1 MMKTVESRNA
11 NGWSST
17 MLRKYSRAVKVV
29 VDILLFFVSFILASI
44 ICDGQFLSHG
54 EWTASILNALLS
66 MLLLAAFH
74 YYHVKAESGS
84 LEIVSRCLKA
94 IVPAFAISAVV
105 HLVRGDFHGLVFS
118 FVFLSYFSV
127 MSLGSRFSIRLLI
140 QSRNAAKAKN
150 GPRTIIYGAGDIGT
164 MLARQYYA
172 GKLEYELVGYVDD
185 DPSLR
190 RTDVLGIPVLGTVDD
205 LPKLIEKNAVKM
217 VIIGITN
224 LSKEN
229 LYKAVDA
236 AKDHDA
242 DVKIIPTL
250 YEMQQ
255 GAKELDLR
263 NLDYPDLLGRP
274 LIKIDKTPIEAMVRD
289 KVALVTGACGSIGSE
304 ICRQLVGFGVK
315 RLVMIDIDESGLHD
329 AGLRL
334 TNFKEEIND
343 SIIPVLCDIKNREK
357 IERIFRQYRPDIVYH
372 AAAYKHVPMGER
384 EPDEIIS
391 TNVAGSFNVL
401 NAARLTGVKKVVV
414 ISTDKAVNPTN
425 VMGASKRMVELEAS
439 MLTSKETEIVAVR
452 FGNVL
457 GSRGSMLPLFIEQI
471 HAGVP
476 ITVTHKDIIRY
487 FMAIPEA
494 VSLVLKAGAMAKG
507 GEVMVL
513 DMGQPVRIYDFAER
527 LIKYYGDGRSKIVV
541 TGLRPGEKLYEE
553 LLAKEDTTIPTDDKL
568 VFKAKLNDHKL
579 DPDEF
584 KDFYNSLATLSDDD
598 LEAKLRHFVPEFT
611 DQHSKHVLNSE

>member
-1 MMKTVESRNA
+1 MMSILSRRYKVLVELA
-11 NGWSST
+11 
-17 MLRKYSRAVKVV
+17 A
-29 VDILLFFVSFILASI
+29 DILSFVISF
-44 ICDGQFLSHG
+44 FLSAVILG
-54 EWTASILNALLS
+54 APAAGLAVPALVTAVISIVLLY
-66 MLLLAAFH
+66 LFH
-74 YYHVKAESGS
+74 YYQVKLEKGS
-84 LEIVSRCLKA
+84 IELVARGLGAQAVCLAAAIIVYIAMGRTEN
-94 IVPAFAISAVV
+94 IVFTFVYQTYFFA
-105 HLVRGDFHGLVFS
+105 L
-118 FVFLSYFSV
+118 
-127 MSLGSRFSIRLLI
+127 SLGSRFAFRLYK
-140 QSRNAAKAKN
+140 QSKNRVRARKDYPKA
-150 GPRTIIYGAGDIGT
+150 IIYGAGDIGT
-164 MLARQYYA
+164 MLARQYFA
-172 GKLEYELVGYVDD
+172 GKLEYEICGYVDD
-185 DPSLR
+185 DPALR
-190 RTDVLGIPVLGTVDD
+190 RTDILSIPVLGTVDD
-205 LPKLIEKNAVKM
+205 LSSIVRKEDIKT

-224 LSKEN
+224 LGKDN

-236 AKDHDA
+236 AKENGA

-274 LIKIDKTPIEAMVRD
+274 LISIDKKPIEEMVRG
-289 KVALVTGACGSIGSE
+289 KVVLVTGACGSIGSE
-304 ICRQLVGFGVK
+304 ICRQLVSFGVK
-315 RLVMIDIDESGLHD
+315 RLIMIDIDESGLHD

-334 TNFKEEIND
+334 TNYKEEIND
-343 SIIPVLCDIKNREK
+343 RIIPVLCDIKNREK
-357 IERIFRQYRPDIVYH
+357 IERIFSQYRPDIVYH

-384 EPDEIIS
+384 EPDEIIR
-391 TNVAGSFNVL
+391 TNVGGSYNVL
-401 NAARLTGVKKVVV
+401 LAAQKSEVRRVVI

-425 VMGASKRMVELEAS
+425 VMGASKRMVELIAS
-439 MLTSKETEIVAVR
+439 MLTNAETEIVAVR

-494 VSLVLKAGAMAKG
+494 VSLVLKAGAMARG

-579 DPDEF
+579 DKDEF
-584 KDFYNSLATLSDDD
+584 LSFYNTMNTYTD
-598 LEAKLRHFVPEFT
+598 LQLEEKLKQFVPEFQW
-611 DQHSKHVLNSE
+611 QHSKVILENKADKEG

>member
-1 MMKTVESRNA
+1 MEIYFRTASGSPTSLDELPQLWDILTGRMSLIGPRPHLVRDMLFYTDDQLRRQSVMPGLTGWAQINGRNSIGWDKKLELDLYYVDHISFSLDVKIFFKTIAYVLKREGINENDAQETTEVETHENLGEMLLRTGRITKEHYDMM
-11 NGWSST
+11 
-17 MLRKYSRAVKVV
+17 LIQVKIV

-118 FVFLSYFSV
+118 FVYLSYFSV

-236 AKDHDA
+236 AKDHEA

-391 TNVAGSFNVL
+391 TNVAGRCQEGRRDL
-401 NAARLTGVKKVVV
+401 HRQ
-414 ISTDKAVNPTN
+414 
-425 VMGASKRMVELEAS
+425 
-439 MLTSKETEIVAVR
+439 
-452 FGNVL
+452 
-457 GSRGSMLPLFIEQI
+457 GSQSHQRHGCLQE
-471 HAGVP
+471 
-476 ITVTHKDIIRY
+476 
-487 FMAIPEA
+487 
-494 VSLVLKAGAMAKG
+494 
-507 GEVMVL
+507 
-513 DMGQPVRIYDFAER
+513 
-527 LIKYYGDGRSKIVV
+527 DGR
-541 TGLRPGEKLYEE
+541 
-553 LLAKEDTTIPTDDKL
+553 A
-568 VFKAKLNDHKL
+568 
-579 DPDEF
+579 
-584 KDFYNSLATLSDDD
+584 
-598 LEAKLRHFVPEFT
+598 
-611 DQHSKHVLNSE
+611 